1 MKTKEDI
8 PCKNCITLPICKNRV
23 NNYMKKIISDNIS
36 ADHVFREQ
44 SSVISLMLDCSLVKK
59 SVNPTKK
66 KGPFNLDNLDIDVI
80 VSLRK
85 FYYE

>member
-1 MKTKEDI
+1 MNNI
-8 PCKNCITLPICKNRV
+8 PCNNCITLAICKSRV
-23 NNYMKKIISDNIS
+23 NNYMKKIINDKIS
-36 ADHVFREQ
+36 NDHVFREQ

-66 KGPFNLDNLDIDVI
+66 KGPFNLDNLDMDAV